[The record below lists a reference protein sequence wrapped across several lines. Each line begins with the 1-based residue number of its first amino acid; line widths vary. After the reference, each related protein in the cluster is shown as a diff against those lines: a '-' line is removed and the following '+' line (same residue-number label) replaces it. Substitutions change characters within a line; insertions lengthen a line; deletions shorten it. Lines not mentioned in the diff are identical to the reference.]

1 MVIYKL
7 TVLSKWNIWSVFVV
21 TIAVVLIAPV
31 LAIFYSAFSGDT
43 TLWPHL
49 SSTVLPRYI
58 SNTLILMFGVGFLS
72 LIFGISTAWII
83 TRYNFPF
90 KFIFEWALLLPAAV
104 PAYIIAYTYTDFLE
118 YAGPV
123 QGIIRNFFGWHSAQ
137 DYWFPNIRSM
147 GGAIFVMSSVLYP
160 YIYLMT
166 RTSFISTPI
175 SFYHA
180 SSIHGKNVFFKV
192 ALPLARPGIVAGLA
206 LVLME
211 TISDFGTVD
220 YFALETL
227 TLGVFNVWLGMNSL
241 PGASQISCIL
251 FIFVVVLLSLELI
264 ARKRQRFYEKSSG
277 QDILKPIQTKGF
289 FIFVCLL
296 ICLIPILLGFVIPFA
311 ILLSF
316 VLKGFAVIN
325 FQSIFSA
332 TLTSISISI
341 LASIIVMIISTFMI
355 VVSFYKSNNFER
367 ALVFLSSCGYAF
379 PGTIL
384 AVGIVVFVGWLN
396 NLIYFRIDYFS
407 GSMIVLF
414 FAYTLRFLAVGNGAV
429 RSGILKINP
438 SIVEASRTMGHNF
451 FGVMTKIVIPLI
463 YTNILVGGILVFVD
477 VLKELPMT
485 LLLRPFN
492 FETLATYVYQYASD
506 ELLEES
512 SLAAIVIVL
521 TGLGPIIFLNSTIKR
536 FTTKKESFSSA
547 EIFASGVHN
556 S

>member
-1 MVIYKL
+1 M
-7 TVLSKWNIWSVFVV
+7 SNWNIWSVSVAI
-21 TIAVVLIAPV
+21 IACVIIAPI
-31 LAIFYSAFSGDT
+31 LAIFYSAFAGDT
-43 TLWPHL
+43 SLWLHL
-49 SSTVLPRYI
+49 STTVLPRYI
-58 SNTLILMFGVGFLS
+58 SNTLILMFGVGSLS

-90 KFIFEWALLLPAAV
+90 KFFFEWALLLPAAI

-123 QGIIRNFFGWHSAQ
+123 QGILRDLFGWNSSQ

-147 GGAIFVMSSVLYP
+147 SGAIFVMSSVLYP

-175 SFYHA
+175 SYYHA
-180 SSIHGKNVFFKV
+180 SSIHGKNIFFKV
-192 ALPLARPGIVAGLA
+192 AIPLARPGIVAGLA

-241 PGASQISCIL
+241 PGASQISCVL
-251 FIFVVVLLSLELI
+251 FIFVVVLLSLELM

-277 QDILKPIQTKGF
+277 QDILNPIQSKGF
-289 FIFVCLL
+289 FVFVCFI
-296 ICLIPILLGFVIPFA
+296 ICLIPVLIGFVIPFL

-325 FQSIFSA
+325 FNSIFSA
-332 TLTSISISI
+332 TLTSISLS
-341 LASIIVMIISTFMI
+341 LVASTIVMIISTIMI
-355 VVSFYKSNNFER
+355 IVSFYKSNNFQR
-367 ALVFLSSCGYAF
+367 ILVFLSSCGYAF

-396 NLIYFRIDYFS
+396 NLIYFHIDYFL
-407 GSMIVLF
+407 GSLIVLF

-429 RSGILKINP
+429 RSGILRIDP
-438 SIVEASRTMGHNF
+438 SLLEASRTMGHNF
-451 FGVMTKIVIPLI
+451 FRITKKIVIPLI

-536 FTTKKESFSSA
+536 FATKKESFTSTEILTSS
-547 EIFASGVHN
+547 VHN